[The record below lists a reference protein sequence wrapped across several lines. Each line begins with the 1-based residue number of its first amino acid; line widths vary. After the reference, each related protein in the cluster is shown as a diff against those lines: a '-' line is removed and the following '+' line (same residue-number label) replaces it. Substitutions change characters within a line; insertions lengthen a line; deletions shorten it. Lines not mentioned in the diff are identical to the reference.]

1 MPFLVTGLAVV
12 GALTLLNL
20 VLTLGVIR
28 RLREHTAL
36 LGRSS
41 HPAHAG
47 DSPTRP
53 VDALVGDFTATT
65 VEGATVSRATLAGET
80 VVGFFSPGCEAC
92 DKLVPEFVGW
102 AAANVPG
109 GRNHVLAVVEAFPGE
124 EEHHVALLSE
134 VAQVVVERPGAGRVI
149 AAFGVTAFP
158 ALCVVDS
165 DGRIVATG
173 RGLDALPVPARS

>member
-1 MPFLVTGLAVV
+1 VPFLVAGLVVV

-20 VLTLGVIR
+20 VFTLGVVR

-36 LGRSS
+36 LDRSS
-41 HPAHAG
+41 HPAHG

-65 VEGATVSRATLAGET
+65 VDGATVSRATLAGET
-80 VVGFFSPGCEAC
+80 LVGFFSPGCEAC

-102 AAANVPG
+102 AANVPG
-109 GRNHVLAVVEAFPGE
+109 GRAQVLAVVEAFPSDE
-124 EEHHVALLSE
+124 EQHTALLSE

-173 RGLDALPVPARS
+173 RSLDQLPVPARS